1 MKTLFRGAR
10 PAATT
15 TYGVGPRK
23 PVTIE
28 LVTPWGET
36 LLIDV
41 PPPKPNLPIVFC
53 RNIQTFRI
61 ACSFR
66 RRVNENHSDENRS
79 LEPPSH
85 FVCRGRLFGAI
96 RFVFA
101 AVREVKTTIRQFFL
115 GKCHGDHKPR
125 PCRDACCNRHNHID
139 TGQWH
144 AAERDVL

>member
-61 ACSFR
+61 ACSFIRIACSFR

-101 AVREVKTTIRQFFL
+101 AVRGWNTT
-115 GKCHGDHKPR
+115 
-125 PCRDACCNRHNHID
+125 
-139 TGQWH
+139 
-144 AAERDVL
+144 